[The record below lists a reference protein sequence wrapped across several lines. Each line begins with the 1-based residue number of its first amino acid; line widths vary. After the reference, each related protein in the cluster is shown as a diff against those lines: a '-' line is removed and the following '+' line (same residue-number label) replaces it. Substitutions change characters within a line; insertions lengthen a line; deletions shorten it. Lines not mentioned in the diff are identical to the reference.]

1 MIAALKYLKQ
11 YFRPSAAAVERI
23 DASYQR
29 AGCELPAVIYRP
41 ARQRAGRAWIV
52 LHGLTYHGSRHPG
65 LMRFARSL
73 AASNHLV
80 FIPEILEW
88 TQLHVAPEL
97 AAPTIQSAVEVLR
110 ARHDVDP
117 DRIGV
122 FGFSFG
128 ATQALVAAT
137 DTALARHLK
146 AIVSWGG
153 YADIARVV
161 HFAMTGEHEIDGVRE
176 HIDPDPYGRWIFAAN
191 YLTRVPGYEN
201 RTRPA
206 KALMQLARE
215 AGRSGRF
222 AGDPVHNTIKAELA
236 SKLDRE
242 DRRIYE
248 LFAPLGTHDVAAAR
262 ELGDALAAAVVKIE
276 LMDPRPLLDRLQVP
290 AIITHGRDDRLIPYT
305 ESIRLQRLLPPD
317 RLADFTITSL
327 FSHSGGT
334 EPRLGPV
341 GLTREAGRFAAILNR
356 ILTAL

>member
-11 YFRPSAAAVERI
+11 YFHPSAAAVERI
-23 DASYQR
+23 DASYER
-29 AGCELPAVIYRP
+29 AGRELPAVIYRP
-41 ARQRAGRAWIV
+41 TGRRPGRAWIV

-88 TQLHVAPEL
+88 TQLHFAPEL
-97 AAPTIQSAVEVLR
+97 AAPTIHAAVEVLR
-110 ARHDVDP
+110 GRHDVEA

-137 DTALARHLK
+137 DQELASRLK
-146 AIVSWGG
+146 AIVAWGG
-153 YADIARVV
+153 YADIARLV

-176 HIDPDPYGRWIFAAN
+176 YIDPDPYGRWIFGAN
-191 YLTRVPGYEN
+191 YLTQLPGYEN

-222 AGDPVHNTIKAELA
+222 AGDPVHNTLKAELA
-236 SKLDRE
+236 SKLDRD

-248 LFAPLGTHDVAAAR
+248 LFAPQGPFDVEAAR
-262 ELGDALAAAVVKIE
+262 ELGDAFADAVVQMN
-276 LMDPRPLLDRLQVP
+276 LMDPRPVLDRVQVP

-305 ESIRLQRLLPPD
+305 ESIRLKRLLPPD
-317 RLADFTITSL
+317 RVADFTVTAL

-334 EPRLGPV
+334 QMQLGPL
-341 GLTREAGRFAAILNR
+341 GLARESARFAAILNR